1 MDHDPLPEP
10 LRNAPDR
17 FQPPRARRIIALT
30 GAGAL
35 ALGVGIAWVL
45 LGGGGSEGRGRSST
59 SELNPRNPNVSFDRI
74 EYVGPADHRLAADSL
89 VRMVQSDLRPH
100 INFVGPSS
108 AAFAV
113 SGRITVTG
121 AAVDVQLSGGM
132 GGGPS
137 GFRVAL
143 DQWPALRDSIGSRI
157 LLGVWDHRIPLAGSL
172 PRQALPRTTEG
183 LARFLEA
190 EQLVMQAQW
199 ETAHQAFLRAEVTD
213 STCWICSWRITDI
226 DRWLS
231 REPDPVRVRRYRQH
245 ADSLPTAYRRI
256 MLAAQVPLQNRL
268 DSLHAVTETS
278 RDVFWGWFQLGDELF
293 HRGPLSGHRRSE
305 AIPALERAARIR
317 PDFVPAWEH
326 LAWAAIAEGDST
338 DAAGVLANL
347 VRITPTRDAFSR
359 EVRNLL
365 RVGFAWRF
373 GPESAALDLTHRV
386 TSERALK
393 SNPDLGARARLLP
406 AFDVPRGAIALG
418 RMLAQDT
425 SRDLRRS
432 GLIAE
437 VFGSL
442 AIGRLDSLGALARK
456 LTEVAPEPALDFFS
470 AELQAVLAVLDS
482 EAVSTEDA
490 RDGLRLWLLSSDA
503 ALRDRAAWMSSLLEG
518 RSRLMGASPP
528 RELRLAITAESLA
541 AVAVPRAALRL
552 FDKVNIDSV
561 ARHGDPFFRALAHF
575 RRAEWRGQIGD
586 VEGAKAEL
594 IWHEHL
600 DLAGL
605 PTGLPQAAEVD
616 WSFGTLARWR
626 LARMLDGAGRARDD
640 EACNAYAAVLRNWTG
655 SPAPYGARADTAR
668 IRLRALNCVR

>member
-1 MDHDPLPEP
+1 ME
-10 LRNAPDR
+10 R
-17 FQPPRARRIIALT
+17 
-30 GAGAL
+30 
-35 ALGVGIAWVL
+35 
-45 LGGGGSEGRGRSST
+45 GGSSR
-59 SELNPRNPNVSFDRI
+59 SELNPRNPNVAFDRI
-74 EYVGPADHRLAADSL
+74 EYVGPAERRLAADSL
-89 VRMVQSDLRPH
+89 VRLVQSDLRPH
-100 INFVGPSS
+100 INFVDPAS
-108 AAFAV
+108 AAF
-113 SGRITVTG
+113 TVTG
-121 AAVDVQLSGGM
+121 RMTVTDAAVDVQLRGGI
-132 GGGPS
+132 GPS
-137 GFRVAL
+137 EFRVAL
-143 DQWPALRDSIGSRI
+143 DQWPAARDSIGSRI
-157 LLGVWDHRIPLAGSL
+157 LLGVWDYRLPLTGSL
-172 PRQALPRTTEG
+172 PRQAFPRTTQG

-190 EQLVMQAQW
+190 EQLLLQAQW
-199 ETAHQAFLRAEVTD
+199 EAAHRAFLRAEATD

-256 MLAAQVPLQNRL
+256 MRAAQVPLQDRL
-268 DSLHAVTETS
+268 DTLRAVTETS

-293 HRGPLSGHRRSE
+293 HRGPLSGHRRSD

-338 DAAGVLANL
+338 AAVEALANL
-347 VRITPTRDAFSR
+347 ERHTATPDAFSND
-359 EVRNLL
+359 VRDLL
-365 RVGFAWRF
+365 QLGFAWRF
-373 GPESAALDLTHRV
+373 RPDSAA
-386 TSERALK
+386 SELV
-393 SNPDLGARARLLP
+393 LGARSRLLP
-406 AFDVPRGAIALG
+406 AFDAPRGAITLG

-437 VFGSL
+437 TFGSL
-442 AIGRLDSLGALARK
+442 AIGRVDSLGALTRR
-456 LTEVAPEPALDFFS
+456 LTELAPEPALDFFS
-470 AELQAVLAVLDS
+470 AELQAALAVLDS

-518 RSRLMGASPP
+518 RSRLHGAAPP

-541 AVAVPRAALRL
+541 AVALPRAALRL
-552 FDKVNIDSV
+552 LDKVNIDSV
-561 ARHGDPFFRALAHF
+561 ARHGDPFFRAFARF
-575 RRAEWRGQIGD
+575 RRAEWRSQIGD

-594 IWHEHL
+594 IWYEHL
-600 DLAGL
+600 DLVGL

-626 LARMLDGAGRARDD
+626 LARMLDSAGRARGD

-655 SPAPYGARADTAR
+655 SHAPYGARADTAQ

>member
-10 LRNAPDR
+10 VGNAPER
-17 FQPPRARRIIALT
+17 FQIPRVRRLIALT

-35 ALGVGIAWVL
+35 ALGVGIAWVIL
-45 LGGGGSEGRGRSST
+45 AGGGGVARGGAST
-59 SELNPRNPNVSFDRI
+59 SELNPRNPTVAFDRI
-74 EYVGPADHRLAADSL
+74 EYVGPAERRLAADSL

-100 INFVGPSS
+100 VNFVDASS
-108 AAFAV
+108 AAFRV
-113 SGRITVTG
+113 SGRMTVTE
-121 AAVDVQLSGGM
+121 AAVDVHLRGGI
-132 GGGPS
+132 GPS
-137 GFRVAL
+137 EFRVPL
-143 DQWPALRDSIGSRI
+143 EQWPAVRDSLASRI
-157 LLGVWDHRIPLAGSL
+157 LLGVWDDRIPLAGSL

-190 EQLVMQAQW
+190 ERLVMQAQW
-199 ETAHQAFLRAEVTD
+199 EDAHHLLLRAEATD

-226 DRWLS
+226 DRWLN
-231 REPDPVRVRRYRQH
+231 REPDPARVRRYRQH
-245 ADSLPTAYRRI
+245 SDSLPTTYRRI
-256 MLAAQVPLQNRL
+256 MRAAQVPLRDRL
-268 DSLHAVTETS
+268 DTLRAITETS

-338 DAAGVLANL
+338 AAAAALANL
-347 VRITPTRDAFSR
+347 ERNTATRDAFSR
-359 EVRNLL
+359 EVRDLL
-365 RVGFAWRF
+365 HAGLAWRF
-373 GPESAALDLTHRV
+373 RPESAPR
-386 TSERALK
+386 E
-393 SNPDLGARARLLP
+393 PFLGTQARLLP
-406 AFDVPRGAIALG
+406 SFDAPRGAIALG

-425 SRDLRRS
+425 LLDVRRS

-437 VFGSL
+437 AFGSL
-442 AIGRLDSLGALARK
+442 GIGRVDTIKGLARK
-456 LTEVAPEPALDFFS
+456 LTELAPEPALEFFF
-470 AELQAVLAVLDS
+470 AELQAALAVLDS
-482 EAVSTEDA
+482 DAVSSEDA
-490 RDGLRLWLLSSDA
+490 RDGLRLWLLSSDV
-503 ALRDRAAWMSSLLEG
+503 ALRDRAAWMSSVLEG
-518 RSRLMGASPP
+518 HSRLYGAAPP

-552 FDKVNIDSV
+552 LDKVNIDSV

-575 RRAEWRGQIGD
+575 RRAEWRAQIGD

-626 LARMLDGAGRARDD
+626 LARILDGAGQARGD

>member
-1 MDHDPLPEP
+1 
-10 LRNAPDR
+10 
-17 FQPPRARRIIALT
+17 
-30 GAGAL
+30 
-35 ALGVGIAWVL
+35 
-45 LGGGGSEGRGRSST
+45 
-59 SELNPRNPNVSFDRI
+59 
-74 EYVGPADHRLAADSL
+74 
-89 VRMVQSDLRPH
+89 MVQSDLRPH
-100 INFVGPSS
+100 INFVDPSS

-113 SGRITVTG
+113 AGRMTVTD
-121 AAVDVQLSGGM
+121 AAVDVQLSEGKGV
-132 GGGPS
+132 GPS
-137 GFRVAL
+137 TFRVAL
-143 DQWPALRDSIGSRI
+143 DQWPALRDSIGSQI
-157 LLGVWDHRIPLAGSL
+157 LLGVWDHRIPLVTSL
-172 PRQALPRTTEG
+172 PRRALPRTTEG

-199 ETAHQAFLRAEVTD
+199 ETAYQAFLRAEVTD

-256 MLAAQVPLQNRL
+256 MLAAQVPLQDRL

-317 PDFVPAWEH
+317 PDFLPALEH

-338 DAAGVLANL
+338 AAAGALASL
-347 VRITPTRDAFSR
+347 VRNTGTRDAFSR
-359 EVRNLL
+359 EIRNLL

-373 GPESAALDLTHRV
+373 GPENAALELTDRV
-386 TSERALK
+386 TSERARR
-393 SNPDLGARARLLP
+393 SSPDLGARARLLP
-406 AFDVPRGAIALG
+406 SFDVPRGAIALG
-418 RMLAQDT
+418 RMAAQDT
-425 SRDLRRS
+425 SRDERRS

-437 VFGSL
+437 TFGSL
-442 AIGRLDSLGALARK
+442 TIGRVDSLGALARK
-456 LTEVAPEPALDFFS
+456 LSEVASEPALDFFF
-470 AELQAVLAVLDS
+470 AEQRAALAVLDS

-490 RDGLRLWLLSSDA
+490 RDGLRLWLLSSDP

-552 FDKVNIDSV
+552 LDKVNIDSV
-561 ARHGDPFFRALAHF
+561 ARHGDPFFRALARF
-575 RRAEWRGQIGD
+575 RRAEWLAQIGD
-586 VEGAKAEL
+586 VEAAQAEL

-616 WSFGTLARWR
+616 WSFGALARWR
-626 LARMLDGAGRARDD
+626 LARMLDGTGRAPGDA
-640 EACNAYAAVLRNWTG
+640 ACTAYAAVLRNWTG

-668 IRLRALNCVR
+668 IRLRALNCVQ